1 MKRGAQGARI
11 VTKWVRSV
19 ELHSARAF
27 CKSNYARV
35 ITAQWSARVN
45 VSIKRKR
52 KKTRGGG
59 SVKGGKGERRKKQKD
74 TARETERKK
83 HWSRAYSIRT
93 RSYVSALNES
103 LVATKAACHRVS
115 QTLIWITKT
124 ARGIPLSGPDLLYS
138 FSCLASAASLFLS
151 VFSYRFISF
160 PPSSFPSPFSFLFFV
175 FLFSSFLSF
184 FFFFFFFLFRPA
196 TTYQSTYSTRFM
208 CHLWRSRATKM
219 EIAVKENYVEVGF
232 NHRRELNDRH
242 SDGTLR
248 ARNAIVPR
256 SSWSTFWRDNFRE
269 ICGDARHPASIAVHR
284 WLSFDEMRLSAIV
297 LCPRAKWEFRYA
309 PLYALVFTAGDRVP
323 PRRWR
328 GYRRIIVRHNE
339 TRTWRKKFD
348 C

>member
-11 VTKWVRSV
+11 VIERVRSV
-19 ELHSARAF
+19 ELHSGRAF

-59 SVKGGKGERRKKQKD
+59 SVKGGKGERRKKAKGYGEGNREKEALKSRVFDTYAQLRIGFKRKLGRYKSSVPSSITNIDLNHKD
-74 TARETERKK
+74 RPR
-83 HWSRAYSIRT
+83 YSIVGAR
-93 RSYVSALNES
+93 
-103 LVATKAACHRVS
+103 
-115 QTLIWITKT
+115 LIVQFLLSSF
-124 ARGIPLSGPDLLYS
+124 RCQPLPL
-138 FSCLASAASLFLS
+138 CLFLS
-151 VFSYRFISF
+151 FHFFSL
-160 PPSSFPSPFSFLFFV
+160 PSSFSSLFSFSFFV
-175 FLFSSFLSF
+175 SLFSSFLF
-184 FFFFFFFLFRPA
+184 FFFFFSFLLFRPA
-196 TTYQSTYSTRFM
+196 TTYQSTYSARFM

-256 SSWSTFWRDNFRE
+256 STWSTFWRDNFRE

-309 PLYALVFTAGDRVP
+309 PLYTLVFTAGDRAP

-339 TRTWRKKFD
+339 TRKKKFD